1 MENRMKKMS
10 VRKMVITSVLG
21 GITAV
26 LGMTPLGLIP
36 VGPTRA
42 TTMHI
47 PVIIGAIMEGPW
59 VGALIGLIFGLISM
73 FQAITNPTPVSFVFL
88 NPVISILPRML
99 IGITSYYVYKAF
111 KGLGNKR
118 TLWILNIIWISIIGY
133 LIYGIFTGIAN
144 SQSNWSVLINVV
156 FLLLGIIMLYYTNT
170 KFKKQNI
177 EIITSAVVG
186 TLTNTVGVLF
196 SIYILYAESFVEK
209 LGYSVDM
216 ARKVIVG
223 IGITN
228 GIPEAIIATIIV
240 TNVITALR
248 RN

>member
-1 MENRMKKMS
+1 MKNSIKNLS

-26 LGMTPLGLIP
+26 LGLTPIGLIP

-47 PVIIGAIMEGPW
+47 PVIIGAIMEGPL
-59 VGALIGLIFGLISM
+59 VGAFVGLIFGLISM

-88 NPVISILPRML
+88 NPIVSVIPRIL
-99 IGITSYYVYKAF
+99 IGITSHYAYKVL

-118 TLWILNIIWISIIGY
+118 TLWMLNAIWVSIIGY
-133 LIYGIFTGIAN
+133 LIYGIYSGIGS
-144 SQSNWSVLINVV
+144 SQTNWSVLINAV
-156 FLLLGIIMLYYTNT
+156 FLLLGIVMLYYTN
-170 KFKKQNI
+170 KKLKTQNI
-177 EIITSAVVG
+177 EIITSAIVG
-186 TLTNTVGVLF
+186 TLTNTIGVLF

-209 LGYSVDM
+209 LGYSVNM

-240 TNVITALR
+240 TNVIAALK

>member
-1 MENRMKKMS
+1 MENRFKNLS

-26 LGMTPLGLIP
+26 LGLTPIGLIP

-47 PVIIGAIMEGPW
+47 PVIIGAIMEGPL
-59 VGALIGLIFGLISM
+59 VGAFVGLIFGLISM

-88 NPVISILPRML
+88 NPIVSVIPRIL
-99 IGITSYYVYKAF
+99 IGITSHYAYKVL

-118 TLWILNIIWISIIGY
+118 TLWMLNAIWVSIIGY
-133 LIYGIFTGIAN
+133 LIYGIYSGIGS
-144 SQSNWSVLINVV
+144 SQTNWSVLINAV
-156 FLLLGIIMLYYTNT
+156 FLLLGIVMLYYTN
-170 KFKKQNI
+170 KKLKTQNI
-177 EIITSAVVG
+177 EIITSAIVG
-186 TLTNTVGVLF
+186 TLTNTIGVLF

-240 TNVITALR
+240 TNVIAALK

>member
-1 MENRMKKMS
+1 MKNSIKNLS

-26 LGMTPLGLIP
+26 LGLTPIGLIP

-47 PVIIGAIMEGPW
+47 PVIIGAIMEGPL
-59 VGALIGLIFGLISM
+59 VGAFVGLIFGLISM

-88 NPVISILPRML
+88 NPIVSVIPRIL
-99 IGITSYYVYKAF
+99 IGITSHYAYKVL

-118 TLWILNIIWISIIGY
+118 TLWMLNAIWVSIIGY
-133 LIYGIFTGIAN
+133 LIYGIYSGIGS
-144 SQSNWSVLINVV
+144 SQTNWSVLINAV
-156 FLLLGIIMLYYTNT
+156 FLLLGIVMLYYTN
-170 KFKKQNI
+170 KKLKTQNI
-177 EIITSAVVG
+177 EIITSAIVG
-186 TLTNTVGVLF
+186 TLTNTIGVLF

-240 TNVITALR
+240 TNVIAALK

>member
-1 MENRMKKMS
+1 MKNSIKNLS

-26 LGMTPLGLIP
+26 LGLTPIGLIP

-47 PVIIGAIMEGPW
+47 PVIIGAIMEGPL
-59 VGALIGLIFGLISM
+59 VGAFVGLIFGLISM

-88 NPVISILPRML
+88 NPIVSVIPRIL
-99 IGITSYYVYKAF
+99 IGITSHYAYRVL

-118 TLWILNIIWISIIGY
+118 TLWMLNAIWVSIIGY
-133 LIYGIFTGIAN
+133 LIYGIYSGIGS
-144 SQSNWSVLINVV
+144 SQTNWSVLINAV
-156 FLLLGIIMLYYTNT
+156 FLLLGIVMLYYTN
-170 KFKKQNI
+170 KKLKTQNI
-177 EIITSAVVG
+177 EIITSAIVG
-186 TLTNTVGVLF
+186 TLTNTIGVLF

-240 TNVITALR
+240 TNVIAALK